1 MASRPMA
8 SPGMTSQ
15 CVLSSCCVL
24 VVILKQS
31 LSEAATISTDVS
43 LPMNTSENVTVNET
57 FEMATQEQFTN
68 TTSGST
74 AATIAS
80 STVVTNSTQDVE
92 DHEDYTGVIVGSS
105 VAGGLGVVLV
115 TVCICCLIRSRLKVR
130 RKQPSI
136 STIYNTTD
144 G

>member
-43 LPMNTSENVTVNET
+43 LPMNTSENVT
-57 FEMATQEQFTN
+57 
-68 TTSGST
+68 GST